1 MATPQNTLA
10 SFFDMTARQEIEA
23 KFKTPSHDKFFIFSG
38 PPFYK
43 NVSSA
48 DTELCPLL
56 FTQAFVVNEQR
67 GGGGQVGSLGTT
79 KSIKLPSSNSV
90 KNISINGFALI
101 TGDPFGGDSDNK
113 NRYNLLKRLYYSAIK
128 YNDGA
133 LINPFL
139 YSSTENNKNKNGF
152 KAVGYDINDI
162 FTNVGDSEFY
172 DVPFGLMSVCLT
184 KGNDLVVARYY
195 ENCTLAQGSPITS
208 STVNAPVNLT
218 GSIAMTFS
226 EELPLDISD
235 VQQAGSLGATS
246 ETTSFIDSLMSYI
259 GEE

>member
-1 MATPQNTLA
+1 MPIKKPTLA
-10 SFFDMTARQEIEA
+10 SFFDISARQEIEA

-38 PPFYK
+38 PPFFK
-43 NVSSA
+43 NVSSPNV
-48 DTELCPLL
+48 EMCPLL

-101 TGDPFGGDSDNK
+101 TGDPTGADTGNE
-113 NRYNLLKRLYYSAIK
+113 NRYNLLKRLYYSVIT
-128 YNDGA
+128 YDGGE
-133 LINPFL
+133 LVKPFL
-139 YSSTENNKNKNGF
+139 YSSSKNNNGF
-152 KAVGYDINDI
+152 KAVGYDMNDL
-162 FTNVGDSEFY
+162 FTNIGDSEFY
-172 DVPFGLMSVCLT
+172 DIPFGLMSVCMT

-195 ENCTLAQGSPITS
+195 ENCTLAQGSPIAS

-226 EELPLDISD
+226 EEIPLDIAD
-235 VQQAGSLGATS
+235 VQKTASLGGS
-246 ETTSFIDSLMSYI
+246 VETTSFIDTLMAYI
-259 GEE
+259 GEG